1 MSLKKRRFKVRW
13 MTWRKSSARPYPRAG
28 EQNSFTIQARD
39 KFQNKKMFGGESFVA
54 DFTQSGTTTTVNALD
69 NNDGTYTV
77 QYTLTGSG
85 YYTIKLSHP
94 LKAGF
99 FQQVPLRNVMLRTSP
114 APIGLKSYADGAGLD
129 SNPDTCTAGAYTL
142 SRFSSTSAVC
152 DTQKHLRHPKYPL
165 TPP

>member
-1 MSLKKRRFKVRW
+1 MTQETGVRSALDHVAGNTCLADTARHVIGCHVTQQTRVQSALAAMSLKKRRFKVRW

-85 YYTIKLSHP
+85 QGLTLVHFSAQLERFLWDRGYAQGLC
-94 LKAGF
+94 
-99 FQQVPLRNVMLRTSP
+99 SP
-114 APIGLKSYADGAGLD
+114 
-129 SNPDTCTAGAYTL
+129 C
-142 SRFSSTSAVC
+142 
-152 DTQKHLRHPKYPL
+152 
-165 TPP
+165 